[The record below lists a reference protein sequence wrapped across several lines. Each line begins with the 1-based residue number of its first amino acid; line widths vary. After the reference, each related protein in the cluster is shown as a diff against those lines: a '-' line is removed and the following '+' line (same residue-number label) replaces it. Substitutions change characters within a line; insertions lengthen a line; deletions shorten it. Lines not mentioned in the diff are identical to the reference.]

1 MPPMRGFQHPA
12 SDKAITFRPVS
23 AIFLSKNLL
32 SKNLESLAGD
42 AAALIA
48 PGRKAMTAG
57 HEPLTETFERASRLE
72 AARP

>member
-1 MPPMRGFQHPA
+1 M
-12 SDKAITFRPVS
+12 AITFRPVS
-23 AIFLSKNLL
+23 AIFL

-48 PGRKAMTAG
+48 PGRKPVTAG
-57 HEPLTETFERASRLE
+57 HEPLAETFERASRLE